1 MPLPQWDLSPLY
13 SSPEDPKLKA
23 DLIRL
28 SKEAAIFAQNAGHLE
43 TIAKD
48 KASFIA
54 LIKRYEEID
63 DALGRI
69 GSYSGLLYAVNT
81 TDASIIKFYGDIS
94 NKLTEI
100 STNLIFFT
108 LELNLIE
115 DSIFEKACE
124 GNKYAPWLQD
134 LRKEKPYQLSEEIE
148 QLLMEKSA
156 TGAQAWNRLFDETMT
171 RLKFNIGEEQLQL
184 EQVLSLLQDTNAEKR
199 ETASHALA
207 KTLKANLPL
216 FSLITNTLAK
226 DKDITDKKRGFTDVA
241 SNRNLSNRVEDEVVN
256 ALVEAVRDAYPRIS
270 HRYYALKA
278 KWFGVKALKS
288 WDRNAPLPFTAQREF
303 TWVEAQNTVL
313 TAYQNF
319 LPDMANKAKAF
330 FDENRI
336 DADVREGKSSGAFAH
351 PTTPSAKPYVM
362 MNFMGKP
369 RDVMTLAHELGH
381 GVHQVYAARQGA
393 LMCPTPLTLA
403 ETASVFG
410 EMLTFKKLLSETT
423 DKAQKKALLAGKVED
438 MINTV
443 VRQIAFYS
451 FERKVH
457 LARLE
462 GELTPDDIN
471 ALWMSV
477 QSESLGPAIELGA
490 GYETFWAY
498 IPHFIHSPFY
508 VYAYAFGD
516 CLVNSLYAVYEKHPI
531 GFQDKYKAMLE
542 AGGTLHHADLLKP
555 FGLNAT
561 DPTFWQ
567 GGLSVLENMI
577 TQLEEME

>member
-1 MPLPQWDLSPLY
+1 MTLPQWDLSPLY
-13 SSPEDPKLKA
+13 TSPQDPKLTK
-23 DLIRL
+23 DLARL
-28 SKEAAIFAQNAGHLE
+28 ANEAATFAQNAGQLE
-43 TIAKD
+43 AIAQN

-54 LIKRYEEID
+54 LIERYENID
-63 DALGRI
+63 DGLGRI
-69 GSYSGLLYAVNT
+69 ASYAGLLYAVNT
-81 TDASIIKFYGDIS
+81 TDPAVIKFYGDIS
-94 NKLTEI
+94 DKITEI
-100 STNLIFFT
+100 ATNLIFFT
-108 LELNLIE
+108 LEINMI
-115 DSIFEKACE
+115 DDAIFEKACE
-124 GNKYAPWLQD
+124 GNKYAPWLKD

-171 RLKFNIGEEQLQL
+171 RLRFHVGEEELQL
-184 EQVLSLLQDTNAEKR
+184 EQVLSLLQDTDAKKR
-199 ETASHALA
+199 EAASHALA
-207 KTLKANLPL
+207 KTLEANLPL

-226 DKDITDKKRGFTDVA
+226 DKDITDKKRGFDDVA
-241 SNRNLSNRVEDEVVN
+241 SSRNLSNRVEDEVVN
-256 ALVEAVRDAYPRIS
+256 ALIEAVRDAYPRIS

-278 KWFGVKALKS
+278 KWFGVTTLKS

-303 TWVEAQNTVL
+303 TWEEARKTVID
-313 TAYQNF
+313 AYHGF
-319 LPDMANKAKAF
+319 LPAMATTAQAF

-336 DADVREGKSSGAFAH
+336 DAGVRVGKSSGAFAH

-362 MNFMGKP
+362 MNFMSKP

-381 GVHQVYAARQGA
+381 GVHQVLAGKQGA

-410 EMLTFKKLLSETT
+410 EMLTFKKLLSETENP
-423 DKAQKKALLAGKVED
+423 AQKKALLAGKVED

-477 QSESLGPAIELGA
+477 QGESLGPAIELGA

-516 CLVNSLYAVYEKHPI
+516 CLVNSLYAVYEKHPE
-531 GFQDKYKAMLE
+531 GFQAKYMAMLE
-542 AGGTLHHADLLKP
+542 AGGTLHHSDLLKP
-555 FGLNAT
+555 FGLNAA
-561 DPTFWQ
+561 DPSFWQ
-567 GGLSVLENMI
+567 GGLSVLEGMI
-577 TQLEEME
+577 SELEAME